1 MSFWDRLLGR
11 DPGPDPV
18 AQALDDLGAMIGNAR
33 SLLMERDMMI
43 PRRYYYFLMFVYG
56 AIDAYAEE
64 RRMNESQVLG
74 VLLRYV
80 RDVLKIEEGDIP
92 TVLAHAQ
99 DYRGHE
105 EGGRAFRIGGDAWR
119 AWLKGDRTGI
129 YRLRDDL
136 AELGPPAE
144 KF

>member
-1 MSFWDRLLGR
+1 MGFLQRVFGGDS
-11 DPGPDPV
+11 GPDPV
-18 AQALDDLGAMIGNAR
+18 ERALEELGPMIGNAR

-56 AIDAYAEE
+56 AIDAYAAENH
-64 RRMNESQVLG
+64 MNESQILG

-99 DYRGHE
+99 DYRDHQ
-105 EGGRAFRIGGDAWR
+105 EGGRAFGIGADAWR
-119 AWLKGDRTGI
+119 DWLVGDRSGV

-136 AELGPPAE
+136 AALGPPAE